1 MSANCPLGNCGL
13 VFFDEAQKLLLCFR
27 GCFLSPIVWIISKTP
42 DRYYLSVVGSSGRR
56 PNSSIAWY
64 SVTLDRIAL
73 KSRMKLGAFSSA
85 CFDTSLDLLMTNDDK
100 DLII

>member
-13 VFFDEAQKLLLCFR
+13 VFFDEANLKDTRQVLPFCR
-27 GCFLSPIVWIISKTP
+27 REQCEKT
-42 DRYYLSVVGSSGRR
+42 
-56 PNSSIAWY
+56 
-64 SVTLDRIAL
+64 RIAL

-85 CFDTSLDLLMTNDDK
+85 RFNTSLDLLMTNDDK